1 MLVCYDIK
9 CLLGSEETLGFSR
22 GRGKASLALAAALQA
37 SRSPGLTAPHPL
49 TPHACPPAQVHTEM
63 TANTQ
68 ARRHAPAITHLH
80 TQTQVHAR
88 GHTAVCVCMRSHRHA
103 HTPLGPRPPEAPSPD
118 LPRQPLPS
126 ISTCPPQGPRPQGP
140 SSASCRLLGRIHGPE
155 SYG

>member
-49 TPHACPPAQVHTEM
+49 TLHACPPAQVHTEM

-88 GHTAVCVCMRSHRHA
+88 GHTGVCLHA
-103 HTPLGPRPPEAPSPD
+103 LTQTRTHAAEARAP
-118 LPRQPLPS
+118 
-126 ISTCPPQGPRPQGP
+126 
-140 SSASCRLLGRIHGPE
+140 
-155 SYG
+155 